1 MCVPFLVELNL
12 AKLSCATV
20 YIFTWCI
27 VQELNVHQLAL
38 SSFLRITF
46 MEFFVDF
53 SVSTKLCNKVS
64 KSFGKQ
70 GPGAI
75 KHQSHKMLPAA
86 LPCQSFSLS
95 KHEDDKHD
103 DDDQWSLT
111 ITIIK
116 NAITKY

>member
-1 MCVPFLVELNL
+1 MPSLVERNL
-12 AKLSCATV
+12 AKLPCATV
-20 YIFTWCI
+20 YTFGTWCI
-27 VQELNVHQLAL
+27 VEELNVHQL

-46 MEFFVDF
+46 MELFVDF

-95 KHEDDKHD
+95 KHD
-103 DDDQWSLT
+103 DDDHYNHQE
-111 ITIIK
+111 
-116 NAITKY
+116 